1 VEHDSS
7 YDSFDIQEQG
17 RGEIDD
23 SFFVDGVVRVS
34 GVDGGGEVFSGKVMF
49 SDKAPVN
56 AGDTSDTVNEHSG
69 VDSFQ
74 GVQGFNELY
83 WDLHGGSRG
92 YNYSSYLGNRRVL
105 CQWRS
110 PF

>member
-1 VEHDSS
+1 MIPSIFKNRVEVKWMTPFLLMELSV
-7 YDSFDIQEQG
+7 F
-17 RGEIDD
+17 
-23 SFFVDGVVRVS
+23 RVWT
-34 GVDGGGEVFSGKVMF
+34 GDGEVFSGKVMF
-49 SDKAPVN
+49 LDIAPVN
-56 AGDTSDTVNEHSG
+56 AGDTSNTVNEHSG

-74 GVQGFNELY
+74 GMQGFNELY